1 MKINADEHRENL
13 KLPDWQSALH
23 FTYEMCTKKQTKKAP
38 WRDTNCE
45 TNISER
51 PTWPLN
57 EYQGYCRTE
66 VLYQW
71 ASGPSYDSCSR
82 AIVATVRQPFHRA
95 IADTVRELYH
105 RATGTTVQVLLQ
117 PGYESCM
124 TELLGPQYV
133 SYIWQS
139 SWGHS
144 MRAIIWQSYWG
155 YSMRAIWQ
163 QLGPQYESYM
173 TATWAT
179 VWELYM
185 TELLGPQYES
195 YIWQSYLGH
204 SVRAIYDRATWATEE
219 SYIWELFGPQH
230 ESYIWQSSWGHR
242 RELYMTELLGPQCE
256 SYMTATGATVTVYE
270 LYHRATGAT
279 IWELY
284 HRATGAT
291 VGEQYRRATGVTS
304 SELYVRATG
313 VKLWEL
319 SQSYWGHSISY
330 ITELPGSQ

>member
-133 SYIWQS
+133 SYIWQNYL
-139 SWGHS
+139 GHS
-144 MRAIIWQSYWG
+144 MWAIYDRAPGVTVWELLYDRATGATVWELYDSNLG
-155 YSMRAIWQ
+155 HSMRAIWQ
-163 QLGPQYESYM
+163 Q
-173 TATWAT
+173 
-179 VWELYM
+179 
-185 TELLGPQYES
+185 LGPQYES

-204 SVRAIYDRATWATEE
+204 SMRAIYDRATWATA
-219 SYIWELFGPQH
+219 W
-230 ESYIWQSSWGHR
+230 
-242 RELYMTELLGPQCE
+242 ELYMTELLGPQKRAIYE
-256 SYMTATGATVTVYE
+256 SYLGHSMRAIYDRAPEATEESY
-270 LYHRATGAT
+270 
-279 IWELY
+279 IWQSYLG
-284 HRATGAT
+284 H
-291 VGEQYRRATGVTS
+291 S
-304 SELYVRATG
+304 VRAIWQLLG
-313 VKLWEL
+313 PQW
-319 SQSYWGHSISY
+319 QYMSY
-330 ITELPGSQ
+330 ITELLGPWSV